1 MADETRSTGK
11 KRALGKGLDALIRD
25 GLPSVQPA
33 GGGSIELR
41 TRDVLPNPFQP
52 RHSMNDE
59 ALDELVESV
68 RVHGVIQPIVVRRV
82 GRGYELIMGARRL
95 RAATAAKLDTVPAI
109 IRDVTDEEMLCLAL
123 VENVQREDLNPI
135 DKATAYKR
143 LMDEFGLTQEKLAE
157 RVGQNRATIAN
168 MVRLLGLPQSIQTV
182 LARGDISAGHA
193 KALLALESSR
203 QQEEMCRRVVKED
216 LSVRATEKAVERV
229 LQGSRERRRERKP
242 ERDVH
247 VKAVEEEL
255 RGVFGTRVNVVY
267 GKGKGKGRIEIEYFS
282 EDELERILG
291 IMRGPSSF

>member
-1 MADETRSTGK
+1 MANETRSTGK

-25 GLPSVQPA
+25 GGASVQPA
-33 GGGSIELR
+33 AAGAIELR

-59 ALDELVESV
+59 ALEELVESV
-68 RVHGVIQPIVVRRV
+68 RVHGVLQPIVVRRV

-95 RAATAAKLDTVPAI
+95 RAAAAAKLNMVPAI

-135 DKATAYKR
+135 DKAKAYKR
-143 LMDEFGLTQEKLAE
+143 LMDEFELTQEKLAE

-168 MVRLLGLPQSIQTV
+168 MVRLLGLPQSIQIV

-203 QQEEMCRRVVKED
+203 QQEELCRHIVKQGM
-216 LSVRATEKAVERV
+216 SVRATEKAVDRV
-229 LQGSRERRRERKP
+229 LRDSSERRRERKP

-267 GKGKGKGRIEIEYFS
+267 GKGKGRIEIQYFS
-282 EDELERILG
+282 DDELERILG